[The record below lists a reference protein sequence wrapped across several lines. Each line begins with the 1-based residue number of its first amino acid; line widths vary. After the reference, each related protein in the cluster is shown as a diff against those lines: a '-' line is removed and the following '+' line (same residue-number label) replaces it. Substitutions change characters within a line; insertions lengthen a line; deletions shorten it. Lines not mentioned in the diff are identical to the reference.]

1 MKWIYNDYE
10 FDNRVNN
17 LSWTIS
23 GMYNEDIDVSEK
35 EYLSKDVALYFAII
49 AGARRKYVDW
59 NVVKKYSI
67 NRIKK
72 GYDKNILLSLIQIV
86 LNRMVEAK
94 VIEDRPGV
102 EDIRRKS
109 YKDIVSGFTT
119 IYKDDILQ
127 KIKYAAVLEG
137 IGKHPTMEGLSRRIF
152 NDIKNIDVT
161 NDTMEILQ
169 SLDIIYLN
177 YFEYILNENREECNK
192 GNIELKN
199 IEVDFDTFGDFMYEE
214 LYSEEDSI
222 IENEIDS
229 MSSSML
235 VEEVGESNSLDLGKS
250 SNRVIYN
257 DEKKYMKKLNYHIG
271 SRKRQ

>member
-152 NDIKNIDVT
+152 NDIKNI
-161 NDTMEILQ
+161 
-169 SLDIIYLN
+169 
-177 YFEYILNENREECNK
+177 
-192 GNIELKN
+192 
-199 IEVDFDTFGDFMYEE
+199 EVDFDTFGDFMYEE